1 MIRIFIAAGIGHQTD
16 VQHRCYD
23 RTATV
28 GEMRTTVKN
37 TPDSTPIILKH
48 GGGNTAITAIRTDG
62 RESLTLIAAP
72 LESWAKIERIQKETL
87 TAGELRRAFKCLPD
101 GCKVVVKYKE
111 GGTGAVYG
119 IEKQTP
125 PPPDTVK
132 PAPKPEPEPEPQ
144 PLPYREV
151 KPQRLTVYRLALI
164 VGGMDGSGIRN
175 KRAASLTVGDLRKE
189 LEGLPEELR
198 VIAAHRAKS
207 ASLEEIRHFGEDLK
221 IRPGNYSASGAQNA
235 AVKSVTAGELLEALR
250 GLPDEGRVIAGIG
263 TENAAV
269 YGIQKLTRPE
279 L

>member
-37 TPDSTPIILKH
+37 TPDRAPIILKH
-48 GGGNTAITAIRTDG
+48 GGENTAITAIRTDG

-144 PLPYREV
+144 PLPYREE
-151 KPQRLTVYRLALI
+151 PPRPLIVYRLALI
-164 VGGMDGSGIRN
+164 AGEMDGGGLIA
-175 KRAASLTVGDLRKE
+175 KRAGSLTVKELRKGIE
-189 LEGLPEELR
+189 DLPKDLR
-198 VIAAHRAKS
+198 VIVITREKTAA
-207 ASLEEIRHFGEDLK
+207 LEDIRRNGEDLK
-221 IRPGNYSASGAQNA
+221 IRPGTFTISGAQNA
-235 AVKSVTAGELLEALR
+235 AENSKTAGELLDALQ
-250 GLPDEGRVIAGIG
+250 GLPDDGRIFAGIG
-263 TENAAV
+263 TETAAV
-269 YGIQKLTRPE
+269 YSIQKLTRPE

>member
-1 MIRIFIAAGIGHQTD
+1 MTKIFIAAGIGHQTD

-28 GEMRTTVKN
+28 GEMRPTIKN
-37 TPDSTPIILKH
+37 TPDNTPIILKH
-48 GGGNTAITAIRTDG
+48 GGENTAITAIRTDG

-101 GCKVVVKYKE
+101 GCTVVVKYKE

-132 PAPKPEPEPEPQ
+132 PAPKPEPEPEPR

-164 VGGMDGSGIRN
+164 VGDMDGSGI
-175 KRAASLTVGDLRKE
+175 
-189 LEGLPEELR
+189 
-198 VIAAHRAKS
+198 RAKS
-207 ASLEEIRHFGEDLK
+207 ASLEEIRRSGEDLK
-221 IRPGNYSASGAQNA
+221 IRPGNYSACGAQNA
-235 AVKSVTAGELLEALR
+235 AAKSVTAGELLEALR

-269 YGIQKLTRPE
+269 YSIQKMTRPE

>member
-1 MIRIFIAAGIGHQTD
+1 MIRIFIAAGIGHQAD
-16 VQHRCYD
+16 VQRRCYD
-23 RTATV
+23 CTATV
-28 GEMRTTVKN
+28 GKMRATVKN
-37 TPDSTPIILKH
+37 TPDRAPIILKH
-48 GGGNTAITAIRTDG
+48 DGGNTAITAIRTDG

-132 PAPKPEPEPEPQ
+132 PAPKPEPEPQPL

-164 VGGMDGSGIRN
+164 VGVMDGSGIRN
-175 KRAASLTVGDLRKE
+175 KRAVSLTVGELRKE

-198 VIAAHRAKS
+198 VIAARRAES

-221 IRPGNYSASGAQNA
+221 IRPGNYSASGAQKA
-235 AVKSVTAGELLEALR
+235 AVNSVTAGELLEALR
-250 GLPDEGRVIAGIG
+250 GLPDEGRVIAGNG
-263 TENAAV
+263 TELAAV
-269 YGIQKLTRPE
+269 YSIQKMTRPE